1 VCVCTCIYV
10 CVCVQGHSAT
20 IFRNFFVIFGGMG
33 PEGLLNDVSA
43 LNLDSMEW
51 VPPSTSGLPPIRRHQ
66 HSSCTFARNLVIFGG
81 FSEYGDVENDISV
94 LDMDSW
100 KWTVPKLT
108 GEPPCPRMSHTATRF
123 GKDMLCY
130 GGYCLPETAGEKR
143 YLSDVFVLKT
153 DTWTW
158 SAPDMGSA
166 VPSSLERAGHTADA
180 VNDLLLILGLSVC
193 CSSLDASWHACHSR
207 IMQNPTNTQTHKHTK
222 HTYTHTRTHMQI
234 HTNTDTHTHTNID
247 TQTLSPSLFL
257 SHKYAHTQTQ
267 THTLSHTYA
276 HTRTHTYI
284 HTLTHT
290 HTHTISLSFSPPPNI
305 HTHIHTR
312 THTHT
317 PPPTPTRTEARAC
330 ARTHTFMHTQTRTHT
345 RIACV

>member
-1 VCVCTCIYV
+1 
-10 CVCVQGHSAT
+10 
-20 IFRNFFVIFGGMG
+20 MG

-193 CSSLDASWHACHSR
+193 CCSLDASWHACYSR

-276 HTRTHTYI
+276 HA
-284 HTLTHT
+284 
-290 HTHTISLSFSPPPNI
+290 
-305 HTHIHTR
+305 HTHIHPPPLLHAQR
-312 THTHT
+312 RARARAHTHS
-317 PPPTPTRTEARAC
+317 C
-330 ARTHTFMHTQTRTHT
+330 THKHAHT